1 MKNLKKILRIGFG
14 IFLIFFGLNGLLQF
28 APMHEVGPEAGAF
41 FGAIASTKIFFPIIG
56 IVEVATGTLLL
67 LNKVVPL
74 ALVIVFPILF
84 CAVLFH
90 ISLNPEGILFALIG
104 IILNCL
110 LFFSFKEKYSI
121 LLSND

>member
-28 APMHEVGPEAGAF
+28 SPISEVGPEAGAF